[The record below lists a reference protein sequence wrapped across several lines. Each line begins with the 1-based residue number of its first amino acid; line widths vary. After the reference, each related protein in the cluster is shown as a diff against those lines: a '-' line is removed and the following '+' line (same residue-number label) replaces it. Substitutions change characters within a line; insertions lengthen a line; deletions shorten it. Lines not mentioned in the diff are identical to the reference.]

1 MGNKNLGRG
10 RKGEGMA
17 GVVIELT
24 SEEAMLVE
32 SILLDGDRD
41 EAYRFVR
48 EVVKPKLRAKG
59 SVSLDPSKS
68 TGIPT

>member
-1 MGNKNLGRG
+1 
-10 RKGEGMA
+10 MA

-32 SILLDGDRD
+32 SILLDGDRE

-48 EVVKPKLRAKG
+48 EVIKAKIRAKG
-59 SVSLDPSKS
+59 SVNLDPSKS